1 MSQRIYCYFL
11 LSYCRAA
18 LIDDQIYGKMLVTN
32 LHDSD
37 YVKKNDN
44 DGKLDHY
51 ENDSKGK
58 HDSRKSIV
66 VNDKKSRVQL

>member
-1 MSQRIYCYFL
+1 MIRS
-11 LSYCRAA
+11 
-18 LIDDQIYGKMLVTN
+18 YGKMLVTN

-66 VNDKKSRVQL
+66 VNDIKSREQLRRKQRGENDITRNI